1 MVERYV
7 EALQQETE
15 ADKFECRKR
24 GKEKRE
30 KVIVGESERKKQRK
44 DRLREREDK
53 NCVCVMV

>member
-30 KVIVGESERKKQRK
+30 KSDSGRKRKKETEKRQI
-44 DRLREREDK
+44 ERARG
-53 NCVCVMV
+53 